1 MSTLGLVLHPSRPVD
16 DSIATILACAH
27 ERNERVLVRRS
38 DGRRVPAGVDVV
50 PEARFVEEVDGLIA
64 LGGDGTM
71 LGAMRLVI
79 DRPVPVLGVNHGNLG
94 FLTEVEPVRLP
105 AALAQLADGDFTI
118 EPHPALR
125 VDTDRARLGAASG
138 FNDVV
143 LGGASRSGAVSL
155 DLSVN
160 GQQYGYYRADAV
172 VVSTP
177 TGSTAYNYAA
187 GGPVLS
193 PSSGAQV
200 ITPVAP
206 MSGISRPV
214 VLGPADRVHLAVAA
228 DSAPVT
234 VDVDGTPAIDLGHAD
249 WLTTTMRPEAGQ
261 VVRLSETT
269 HASRSRVKLS
279 LLDLPLR
286 PDQLLELIPP
296 DVRRHAQI
304 TAAHLQAAADGT
316 AQPPS
321 PTAPPEPPGAP
332 RNPN

>member
-1 MSTLGLVLHPSRPVD
+1 MDTEPPAGPVGLVLHPTRPVD
-16 DSIATILACAH
+16 RSIAAILASAC
-27 ERNERVLVRRS
+27 ERAGRVLARER
-38 DGRRVPAGVDVV
+38 DRHRVP
-50 PEARFVEEVDGLIA
+50 PEVDIVPDDRFPDLVAGLIA

-71 LGAMRLVI
+71 LGAMRLMV

-94 FLTEVEPVRLP
+94 FLTEVQPVQLP
-105 AALAQLADGDFTI
+105 SALARLVAGDYTI
-118 EPHPALR
+118 EPHPALE
-125 VDTDRARLGAASG
+125 VDAGAGLATRFG

-143 LGGASRSGAVSL
+143 LARSSRTGAVSL
-155 DLSVN
+155 DLTVN
-160 GQQYGYYRADAV
+160 GRRYGYYRADAV

-200 ITPVAP
+200 VTPVAP

-214 VLGPADRVHLAVAA
+214 VLGPADRVRLAVAA

-234 VDVDGTPAIDLGHAD
+234 VDVDGTPAGELGHGDRLA
-249 WLTTTMRPEAGQ
+249 TAMRPEAGQ
-261 VVRLSETT
+261 VVRFSEAE

-296 DVRRHAQI
+296 ELRRHAEL
-304 TAAHLQAAADGT
+304 TAAGIQ
-316 AQPPS
+316 
-321 PTAPPEPPGAP
+321 TAPASLDG
-332 RNPN
+332 